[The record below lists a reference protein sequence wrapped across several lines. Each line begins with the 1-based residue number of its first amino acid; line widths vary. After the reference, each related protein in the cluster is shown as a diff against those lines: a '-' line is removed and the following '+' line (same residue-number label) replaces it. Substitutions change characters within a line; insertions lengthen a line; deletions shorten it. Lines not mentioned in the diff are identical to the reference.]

1 MRRVLL
7 LRPGGEPVPG
17 ADLLVTHRIVP
28 APFGIAATRTLRPR
42 RRDPRR
48 LLARDGRRPGR
59 GGRVRA
65 APVVPP
71 RPDGRRRDGDG
82 ARGGGCRRPA
92 SPPSLPGP
100 SASSR
105 SSRAAARA
113 AGSSGRAAPTPTT
126 PRSTSSSAA
135 ASTSRHPSSTSRSR
149 SRRSTRSVLRA
160 FRAGEYDALA
170 IGSLAAL
177 DVFLDALGADGPAD
191 LPPVRF
197 GVVGPETARLLV
209 ARGFPAPA
217 VPRRPLLTDLIAL
230 LALPKEA

>member
-28 APFGIAATRTLRPR
+28 APFGIAATRSF
-42 RRDPRR
+42 D
-48 LLARDGRRPGR
+48 
-59 GGRVRA
+59 
-65 APVVPP
+65 
-71 RPDGRRRDGDG
+71 PDG
-82 ARGGGCRRPA
+82 AI
-92 SPPSLPGP
+92 LVV
-100 SASSR
+100 
-105 SSRAAARA
+105 SSRAAVDVLAEAGA
-113 AGSSGRAAPTPTT
+113 AGRLRSFRLILTAGAGTSTALEGVGVGSCVAPVPPGAVGILAELARRGETGRLLWPRGSDADDAAVDELLDRGFDVTAPVVYLKEPL
-126 PRSTSSSAA
+126 
-135 ASTSRHPSSTSRSR
+135 PSLEG
-149 SRRSTRSVLRA
+149 SVLRS

-209 ARGFPAPA
+209 ARGFPEPA
-217 VPRRPLLTDLIAL
+217 VPKRPLLTDLIAL

>member
-28 APFGIAATRTLRPR
+28 APFGIAATRTF
-42 RRDPRR
+42 
-48 LLARDGRRPGR
+48 
-59 GGRVRA
+59 
-65 APVVPP
+65 APAGAILVV
-71 RPDGRRRDGDG
+71 
-82 ARGGGCRRPA
+82 
-92 SPPSLPGP
+92 
-100 SASSR
+100 
-105 SSRAAARA
+105 SSRAAVDVLADAGA
-113 AGSSGRAAPTPTT
+113 AGQLRLFRLVVTAGAGTSKALEEVGVGSCIAPVPPGAVGILAELARRGESGRLLWPRGSDADDAAVDELLARGFDVTAPVVYLKEPV
-126 PRSTSSSAA
+126 PQLDRE
-135 ASTSRHPSSTSRSR
+135 
-149 SRRSTRSVLRA
+149 VLRA
-160 FRAGEYDALA
+160 FRAGEYGALA

-209 ARGFPAPA
+209 ARGFPAPV

-230 LALPKEA
+230 LELPKEA

>member
-28 APFGIAATRTLRPR
+28 APFGIAATRRFDPAGAILVVSSRATVDVLAAAGATGALPSFRLVLTAGAGTATALEGAGVGTCVTPVPPGAVGILAELER
-42 RRDPRR
+42 RGEGGR
-48 LLARDGRRPGR
+48 LLWPRGSDADEAAVDELLGR
-59 GGRVRA
+59 GFDVT
-65 APVVPP
+65 APVVYIKQPL
-71 RPDGRRRDGDG
+71 PDLEGD
-82 ARGGGCRRPA
+82 
-92 SPPSLPGP
+92 
-100 SASSR
+100 
-105 SSRAAARA
+105 
-113 AGSSGRAAPTPTT
+113 
-126 PRSTSSSAA
+126 
-135 ASTSRHPSSTSRSR
+135 
-149 SRRSTRSVLRA
+149 VLRA

-209 ARGFPAPA
+209 ARGFPAPV
-217 VPRRPLLTDLIAL
+217 VPKRPLLTDLIAL
-230 LALPKEA
+230 LSLSKEA

>member
-28 APFGIAATRTLRPR
+28 APFGIAATRTFDPAGAILVVSSRATVDVLAEAGAAGALPSFRLVLTAGAGTATALEGVGVGACITPVPPGAVGILAELSRRGEGGRLLWPR
-42 RRDPRR
+42 GSDADTAPVDE
-48 LLARDGRRPGR
+48 LLARGFD
-59 GGRVRA
+59 VT
-65 APVVPP
+65 APVVYVKEPL
-71 RPDGRRRDGDG
+71 
-82 ARGGGCRRPA
+82 PA
-92 SPPSLPGP
+92 LD
-100 SASSR
+100 A
-105 SSRAAARA
+105 
-113 AGSSGRAAPTPTT
+113 
-126 PRSTSSSAA
+126 
-135 ASTSRHPSSTSRSR
+135 
-149 SRRSTRSVLRA
+149 SVLRA
-160 FRAGEYDALA
+160 FRAGEYEALA
-170 IGSLAAL
+170 VGSLAAL
-177 DVFLDALGADGPAD
+177 DVFLDALGAEGPSD